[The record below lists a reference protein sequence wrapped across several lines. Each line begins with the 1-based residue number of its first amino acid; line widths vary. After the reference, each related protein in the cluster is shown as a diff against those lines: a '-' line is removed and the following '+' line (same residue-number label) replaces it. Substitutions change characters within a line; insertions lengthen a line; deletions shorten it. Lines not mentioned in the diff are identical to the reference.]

1 MAGPRATGFSKALAA
16 NMQTTTAQPDG
27 VGQPEAFVARFARRP
42 GARLAL
48 PSGKTMKAKKYFGR
62 KGEPKPVAAAPYP
75 YPYPYPIAG

>member
-1 MAGPRATGFSKALAA
+1 M
-16 NMQTTTAQPDG
+16 
-27 VGQPEAFVARFARRP
+27 ARFARRP

-62 KGEPKPVAAAPYP
+62 KGEPKPAAAAPYP